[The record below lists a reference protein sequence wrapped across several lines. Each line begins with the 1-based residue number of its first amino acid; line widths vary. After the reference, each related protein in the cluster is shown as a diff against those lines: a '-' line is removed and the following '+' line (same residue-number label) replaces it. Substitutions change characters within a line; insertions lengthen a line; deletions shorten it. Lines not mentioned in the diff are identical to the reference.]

1 MEKKDK
7 IIDFEIEYNTN
18 YRNIKYPRLEF
29 RTGKLELI
37 LPLKYKNKEKLL
49 EKHSKWIVEKNKL
62 ILRALK
68 DSKDKKLEERN
79 EKELRKIVLK
89 YTKKRGIR
97 RIFFRKMKSK
107 WASLSSNNNLT
118 VNILLKYLPEELIR
132 YVIFHELTHLKQKRH
147 NEMFWS
153 IVSSKFKNYEIKE
166 KDLFI
171 YWFAIQSKKKVT
183 DSGNNRQGILDKR

>member
-7 IIDFEIEYNTN
+7 IINFEIEYNTN

-89 YTKKRGIR
+89 YTKKREIR

-153 IVSSKFKNYEIKE
+153 IISSKFKNYEIKE

-183 DSGNNRQGILDKR
+183 DSGNNRQGTLDKR